1 MKKIILL
8 ILSAAMAFSCADQPI
23 GSIPMDSEAPGQIT
37 DIVVTNVPGGADI
50 SYRIPSDNDLL
61 YVKASYELE
70 NGTPSSVMVSMYE
83 DTLKVRGFAKSQ
95 ERQVRITTGDRSGNE
110 SAPVLV
116 TISPKRSPIFDVL
129 ESVRMEGTFGGVRLS
144 WRNETKSALAV
155 TLLKKV
161 GVGKWEEVNTYYS
174 DAGEGR
180 QAARGMEA
188 EEAEF
193 AVFIKDRWENVSDT
207 VTATLT
213 PLFEEQFPVGTYKKY
228 AMAGDSEISYGWDLG
243 FALDGNTSQAY
254 GWFSKPSVEG
264 GVWPARFTIRIAG
277 GALVSRVRIIQRHSE
292 MWENGNPKKFNVYAT
307 NSPSSDGS
315 NDGWTLLKTFT
326 SVKPSGYGSGQ
337 YSDEDIYIAQ
347 NGEDFEFDPEKVAKY
362 EYYRFEFTENWGGD
376 NTFINL
382 YEIFFYGKI

>member
-1 MKKIILL
+1 MKKIAL
-8 ILSAAMAFSCADQPI
+8 IIITAALAFSCAEQPI
-23 GSIPMDSEAPGQIT
+23 GSIPMDSESPGPVT
-37 DIVVTNVPGGADI
+37 DIEVTNVPGGADI
-50 SYRIPSDNDLL
+50 SYKIPPDNDLL

-70 NGTPSSVMVSMYE
+70 NGTQSSVMVSMYE
-83 DTLKVRGFAKSQ
+83 NKLQVRGFAKTM
-95 ERQVRITTGDRSGNE
+95 EHKVMITTGDRSGNE
-110 SAPVLV
+110 SEPVYV
-116 TISPKRSPIFDVL
+116 TISPLRSPIFDVL
-129 ESVRMEGTFGGVRLS
+129 ESVTMEGTFGGVRLT
-144 WRNETKSALAV
+144 WKNETKSALSV

-161 GVGKWEEVNTYYS
+161 GNGKWEEINTYYS
-174 DAGEGR
+174 DAADGR

-207 VTATLT
+207 VTAMLT
-213 PLFEEQFPVGTYKKY
+213 PIFEEQLPVGTYKKY
-228 AMAGDSEISYGWDLG
+228 AMAGDSEVSYGWDLG
-243 FALDGNTSQAY
+243 YALDGNTNQQY

-264 GVWPARFTIRIAG
+264 GVWPARFTIKIAG

-292 MWENGNPKKFNVYAT
+292 MWESGNPKKFNVYAT
-307 NSPSSDGS
+307 NNPSADGS

-326 SVKPSGYGSGQ
+326 SVKPSGYSSGQ
-337 YSDEDIYIAQ
+337 YSDEDKYVAQ

-362 EYYRFEFTENWGGD
+362 EYYRFEFVENWGGD